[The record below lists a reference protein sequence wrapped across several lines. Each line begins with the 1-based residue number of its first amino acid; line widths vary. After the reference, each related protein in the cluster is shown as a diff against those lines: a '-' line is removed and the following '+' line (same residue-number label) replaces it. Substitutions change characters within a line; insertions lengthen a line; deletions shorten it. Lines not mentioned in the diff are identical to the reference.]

1 MDRLRSGG
9 CGAAVSKGGRL
20 SRDTDVH
27 RLDAE
32 RVGQEADCQRS
43 CGRLVYECR
52 GSLTFNGTPG
62 NLKLMNAR
70 TSAAGEVHARRFQQG
85 PEDAVNF
92 PVDERAPLVRNEDM
106 ISTAVPSL
114 AVHQVLTYPRHCGV
128 VQGHQSGFLKLGFPD
143 Q

>member
-52 GSLTFNGTPG
+52 GPLTFNGTPG
-62 NLKLMNAR
+62 NLANSESKVICNIRGR
-70 TSAAGEVHARRFQQG
+70 TSFSIATPYTSGWV
-85 PEDAVNF
+85 
-92 PVDERAPLVRNEDM
+92 
-106 ISTAVPSL
+106 T
-114 AVHQVLTYPRHCGV
+114 PRGSWPTSRHVAHPCDRHWGSGKLEGV
-128 VQGHQSGFLKLGFPD
+128 ICS
-143 Q
+143 

>member
-62 NLKLMNAR
+62 NLAVGGPITFGFTCAAPSQAQSQDAA
-70 TSAAGEVHARRFQQG
+70 TSASAFEVASVK
-85 PEDAVNF
+85 PN
-92 PVDERAPLVRNEDM
+92 
-106 ISTAVPSL
+106 
-114 AVHQVLTYPRHCGV
+114 
-128 VQGHQSGFLKLGFPD
+128 K
-143 Q
+143 